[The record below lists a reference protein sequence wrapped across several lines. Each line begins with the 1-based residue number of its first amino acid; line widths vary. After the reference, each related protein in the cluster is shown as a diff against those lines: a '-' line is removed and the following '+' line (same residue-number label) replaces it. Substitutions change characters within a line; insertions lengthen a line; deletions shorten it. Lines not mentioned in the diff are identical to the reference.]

1 MLDEWGSYGGY
12 MVVVA
17 TSHLKIQEVPWEY
30 LVSERKPLC
39 WLYCHFDP
47 FGFAQGKFREKSLNL
62 HEISQS
68 LHSFEMTADVVCEGF
83 RSDTT

>member
-1 MLDEWGSYGGY
+1 M
-12 MVVVA
+12 
-17 TSHLKIQEVPWEY
+17 
-30 LVSERKPLC
+30 C

-68 LHSFEMTADVVCEGF
+68 LRSFEMTADVVCEGF
-83 RSDTT
+83 RLAIR

>member
-1 MLDEWGSYGGY
+1 
-12 MVVVA
+12 
-17 TSHLKIQEVPWEY
+17 VP
-30 LVSERKPLC
+30 ERKTLC

-68 LHSFEMTADVVCEGF
+68 LRSFEMTADVVCEGF
-83 RSDTT
+83 RLAIR